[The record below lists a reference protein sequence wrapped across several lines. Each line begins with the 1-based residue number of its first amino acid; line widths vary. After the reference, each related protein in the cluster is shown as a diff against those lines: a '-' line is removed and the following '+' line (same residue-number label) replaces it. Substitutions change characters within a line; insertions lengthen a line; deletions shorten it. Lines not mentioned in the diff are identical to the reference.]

1 MLGDILNHT
10 NIFRNQRPNSELGG
24 GKVTGNIPETSQ
36 SKLALKNSLEIA
48 CPINPETVLNECCCE
63 SHSKRKQQET
73 QHT

>member
-36 SKLALKNSLEIA
+36 SKLCSSEELLGNSLSLKA
-48 CPINPETVLNECCCE
+48 RNSPE
-63 SHSKRKQQET
+63 
-73 QHT
+73 